1 MKLIEGLEKAK
12 ETLSAQRSLGL
23 DDVSE
28 ESMQRIEDI
37 FGERLVPSD
46 VVSRILDRVRVRG
59 DEALRD
65 LSLQIDRVE
74 LACLETSDAA
84 VKAAYREV
92 PRDLLDALEYA
103 AERVRTFQQASMP
116 RSWSNPEQGYGQ
128 KVVPVDR
135 VGVYAPGGRAP
146 YPSTVLMTAIPARVA
161 GVREVILASPAGAN
175 GSPSASILVAA
186 DLAGV
191 DRIFQIGGAQAMA
204 AMAFGTE
211 SVPRVDMVCGPGNVF
226 VTIAKKLLY
235 GQVGIDGL
243 YGPTETVLIAD
254 DTTDPA
260 FCAADLLAQA
270 EHDVMATPI
279 LVTTSARLV
288 DCVESEIQRQL
299 RTLDREEVARK
310 SLNERGYIVL
320 VDSLDETVEIANIF
334 APEHLCLLVEEP
346 ARLLAGVRNAGGVFV
361 GQWSPEVMGDYTAGP
376 SHTMP
381 TGGTARFSSSLGVHN
396 FLKYVPVVSLGK
408 ASFVEQ
414 AAAVSTIGR
423 AEGFTAHARAAEVRM
438 ERINAGK
445 RV

>member
-23 DDVSE
+23 DNVSE

-37 FGERLVPSD
+37 FGERLAPSD
-46 VVSRILDRVRVRG
+46 VVSRILERVRVRG

-74 LACLETSDAA
+74 LACLETSDVA

-103 AERVRTFQQASMP
+103 AERVRMFQQASMP

-270 EHDVMATPI
+270 EHDEMATPI
-279 LVTTSARLV
+279 LVTTSASLV

-320 VDSLDETVEIANIF
+320 VDSLDETVEVANIF

-381 TGGTARFSSSLGVHN
+381 TGGRLASARLWECTTS
-396 FLKYVPVVSLGK
+396 
-408 ASFVEQ
+408 
-414 AAAVSTIGR
+414 
-423 AEGFTAHARAAEVRM
+423 
-438 ERINAGK
+438 
-445 RV
+445 